1 MEIKEINKKI
11 KLFCDGPSIN
21 ELKDEKTDLVI
32 DGYTFNPSLFK
43 KHNAKDYIEYCK
55 KILDIC
61 KDKHISLEVISD
73 DEANMIRQ
81 AELLN
86 ELGPNVHVKIPIIF
100 TNGESTENVIL
111 DLVNKKIKLNI
122 TAIYLDNQI
131 KRILPI
137 IKNTE
142 TILSIFVGRIY
153 DIGEN
158 GSKYFSESNK
168 LIKENSVCKSLWAST
183 RTSYDIMRAIE
194 LKADIIT
201 MPMEQI
207 KKISNFKKNINDRSV
222 ETVKKFYEDA
232 VGSNYKF

>member
-1 MEIKEINKKI
+1 MELKELNKKI
-11 KLFCDGPSIN
+11 KLFCDGPSI
-21 ELKDEKTDLVI
+21 EQLKDKVTDLEI

-55 KILDIC
+55 NILGIC

-73 DEANMIRQ
+73 DEENMIRQ
-81 AELLN
+81 AELLSK
-86 ELGPNVHVKIPIIF
+86 LSPNVHVKIPIIF
-100 TNGESTENVIL
+100 TNGKSTEKVIF

-122 TAIYLDNQI
+122 TAIYLDEQI
-131 KRILPI
+131 KKILPI

-153 DIGEN
+153 DIGKN
-158 GSKYFSESNK
+158 GSKYFCECNK
-168 LIKENSVCKSLWAST
+168 LIKKNSSCKSLWAST
-183 RTSYDIMRAIE
+183 RSSYDIIRAIE
-194 LKADIIT
+194 YEADIIT

-207 KKISNFKKNINDRSV
+207 KKISNFKKKINNRSI

-232 VGSNYKF
+232 LASNYKF